1 MKTIKRI
8 LSIVAV
14 AGVLLGNTMAINA
27 GAPEELRTSELWV
40 SAGGYKY
47 TSISTCSHVKTNMKD
62 KQCYMRLVAFKL
74 NYYPENNIPSD
85 KFIYSRLYNGAYTA
99 GSDCAGFHK
108 ISKAGDYN
116 YKYLKNFGNKSD
128 MYILKSNSS
137 SNNAYWAKFSWSAN
151 PWT

>member
-14 AGVLLGNTMAINA
+14 AGVLLGSTMAINA
-27 GAPEELRTSELWV
+27 GTPDQLRTSELWV
-40 SAGGYKY
+40 SGGGHAY
-47 TSISTCSHVKTNMKD
+47 TSISTCSYCTAKRST
-62 KQCYMRLVAFKL
+62 CYMRLVAFKL

-85 KFIYSRLYNGAYTA
+85 KYIYSRLYNGAYTA
-99 GSDCAGFHK
+99 GSYCAGFHK
-108 ISKAGDYN
+108 ISKAGEYN

-137 SNNAYWAKFSWSAN
+137 SNNPYWAKFSWSAN